1 MTSHTVCEVILFLE
15 ALLIATVMAKRDPK
29 ISLNECYFFTSVLL
43 LLVLSLLMLSLSM
56 PT

>member
-1 MTSHTVCEVILFLE
+1 MTSQTVCEVILFLG

-43 LLVLSLLMLSLSM
+43 LLELSLLILSLSM